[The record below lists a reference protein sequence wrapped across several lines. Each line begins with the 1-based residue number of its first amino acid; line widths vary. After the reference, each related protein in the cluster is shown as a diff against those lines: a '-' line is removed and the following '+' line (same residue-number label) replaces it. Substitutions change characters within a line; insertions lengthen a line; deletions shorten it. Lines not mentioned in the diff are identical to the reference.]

1 MLNVRPDV
9 SHLVHTSQWRLNPGP
24 DMSGWAFKWRPDS
37 VQSVRG
43 RVYGCKGCPGYPAGR
58 GMPGRTGRPLAG
70 RSGRGGQIESITLP
84 YRRSPNPRRPARPP
98 AARKKWH
105 AGVLS
110 MRICLSEVGAD
121 HACPPQGVFMASS
134 RVHAGVYLAP
144 LCPGA
149 CLTCVRGKKSVRFNI

>member
-1 MLNVRPDV
+1 MNQLLCPIEGLPI
-9 SHLVHTSQWRLNPGP
+9 LVVL
-24 DMSGWAFKWRPDS
+24 
-37 VQSVRG
+37 
-43 RVYGCKGCPGYPAGR
+43 
-58 GMPGRTGRPLAG
+58 LALL
-70 RSGRGGQIESITLP
+70 QL
-84 YRRSPNPRRPARPP
+84 
-98 AARKKWH
+98 KKWH